1 VGGDRPVLDPYPV
14 NAMCDAA
21 HAAPLIPGPT
31 AEQTAILGF
40 LPWQPWEVTAQTT
53 SRVRMGALLTA
64 TKLPVISEAQV
75 LAERLR
81 GFEMRR
87 G

>member
-1 VGGDRPVLDPYPV
+1 METVGG
-14 NAMCDAA
+14 
-21 HAAPLIPGPT
+21 
-31 AEQTAILGF
+31 
-40 LPWQPWEVTAQTT
+40 TAQTT

-81 GFEMRR
+81 GSEMRR
-87 G
+87 ICSRRPLTSLGAAQMTECWGPAVSGATS

>member
-1 VGGDRPVLDPYPV
+1 
-14 NAMCDAA
+14 
-21 HAAPLIPGPT
+21 
-31 AEQTAILGF
+31 
-40 LPWQPWEVTAQTT
+40 
-53 SRVRMGALLTA
+53 MGALLTA

-81 GFEMRR
+81 GSEMRR